1 MIRPTPR
8 RALVAGASAVL
19 IATGASACRPV
30 AQPLPVPV
38 PTPAPVAPAPQV
50 APWPILGPSSMSAEQ
65 LTAWFNS
72 RPRPGSRPA
81 VPVAELARL
90 FIEEGNREGVAGDR
104 AFIQAVLETG
114 WFRFSDRVPPTFHN
128 YAGIGAV
135 DGGSTAEQFPDARTG
150 VRAQIQ
156 HLRAYATPGMRS
168 ANFASPIAAARTR
181 LVLSYIAGKATMWS
195 QMGKGNWATDPDYA
209 TKLDAL
215 YRSAVAHAGVTIK

>member
-1 MIRPTPR
+1 
-8 RALVAGASAVL
+8 
-19 IATGASACRPV
+19 
-30 AQPLPVPV
+30 
-38 PTPAPVAPAPQV
+38 
-50 APWPILGPSSMSAEQ
+50 MSAEQ